1 MGWKGV
7 RENFFLVI
15 IFGDDSVIFKEG
27 LERVVEFLEDFI
39 FDLEW

>member
-7 RENFFLVI
+7 RENLLLVI
-15 IFGDDSVIFKEG
+15 IFGDGSVIFKVG
-27 LERVVEFLEDFI
+27 LECVVELFEIYI